1 MSSHQLNRQ
10 TFTISRMMEFFTA
23 KELQMQIGHW
33 PGLWPAALLKELVDN
48 ALDACEGTGVQPN
61 IRVVVENDFLTVEDN
76 GPGMPR
82 ETLERS
88 LDYAIRVSD
97 KSHYV
102 SPSRGQLGNALK
114 CVWAAPFVASKSD
127 FGCVEIV
134 TDGHVHR
141 IEVSLDR
148 IAQKPVLEHTIRDA
162 VVKNGTSITMHWP
175 NVASSLLPS
184 GGDFFYNAFWL
195 VRQYAVFNP
204 HARFSI
210 QAMGETEEISADS
223 EAWVKWSPADPT
235 SPHWYSGERLRTLIG
250 GCIASE
256 REGARPRTVREF
268 ISEFRGL
275 RATAKQKE
283 VAANAGLSGAL
294 LHDLVREGNID
305 LTAVRNLLVALQQ
318 ACKPVQPQSMGI
330 IGQEHLAAWMVH
342 NLTVVPTS
350 VRYKSVSGFTASGL
364 PFVLEVA
371 FGVGE
376 EMGGRSMVAGVNW
389 TPMLSV
395 PFAELSSLLGECRVD
410 RWDPVA
416 VIVHLV
422 CPQVEF
428 TDRGKSQAR
437 LPEEISQAMAT
448 AIQYVTKTWKDAKR
462 KADRNDRLNQR
473 QLEQLQKEENRPPLT
488 VKEAAYQ
495 VMEMAYMKASSGNT
509 LPANA
514 RQIMYAARPLVIE
527 LTGKARPWAQSS
539 YFTQVLLPNFV
550 DEHPQLTE
558 NWDVVYDARGRFVE
572 PHTRRRVDLGTVSVR
587 KYIGQWYSNVSD
599 GVEWVPI
606 HTDVNTHGPA
616 NRYRFVLFVEKEG
629 FNELLDAARFAE
641 RYDLAIM
648 STKGMSVTASR
659 QLVDRLSE
667 QSVTVLVLHDFDK
680 SGFSIVQTL
689 RTDTRRYHYSIAP
702 RVIDLG
708 LRLADVHVMN
718 LEKEEVTYDSGVD
731 PRENLRDGGASEEEC
746 AFLVEGGK
754 SKNWYG
760 HRVELNAMSSDQ
772 FVAWLDKK
780 LEMAGVRKVIPDEI
794 VLGRAYRRAV
804 CAARIQKEIDRVVAE
819 YDGTGVEV
827 PDGLSQQIEQMIQG
841 TTLSW
846 DLAVAEMARVG
857 RTKSDSSMN
866 F

>member
-195 VRQYAVFNP
+195 VRQYAAFNP

-235 SPHWYSGERLRTLIG
+235 SPH
-250 GCIASE
+250 
-256 REGARPRTVREF
+256 
-268 ISEFRGL
+268 
-275 RATAKQKE
+275 
-283 VAANAGLSGAL
+283 
-294 LHDLVREGNID
+294 
-305 LTAVRNLLVALQQ
+305 
-318 ACKPVQPQSMGI
+318 
-330 IGQEHLAAWMVH
+330 
-342 NLTVVPTS
+342 
-350 VRYKSVSGFTASGL
+350 
-364 PFVLEVA
+364 
-371 FGVGE
+371 
-376 EMGGRSMVAGVNW
+376 
-389 TPMLSV
+389 
-395 PFAELSSLLGECRVD
+395 
-410 RWDPVA
+410 
-416 VIVHLV
+416 
-422 CPQVEF
+422 
-428 TDRGKSQAR
+428 
-437 LPEEISQAMAT
+437 
-448 AIQYVTKTWKDAKR
+448 
-462 KADRNDRLNQR
+462 
-473 QLEQLQKEENRPPLT
+473 
-488 VKEAAYQ
+488 
-495 VMEMAYMKASSGNT
+495 
-509 LPANA
+509 
-514 RQIMYAARPLVIE
+514 
-527 LTGKARPWAQSS
+527 
-539 YFTQVLLPNFV
+539 
-550 DEHPQLTE
+550 
-558 NWDVVYDARGRFVE
+558 
-572 PHTRRRVDLGTVSVR
+572 
-587 KYIGQWYSNVSD
+587 WYSNVSD

-689 RTDTRRYHYSIAP
+689 RTDTRRYHYSVAP